1 MISSTSCAS
10 WRHKDAAEE
19 TAKPDVTQTDAAPA
33 GTAQTPPQHLDPQQQ
48 KIETL
53 TSSLSRAQARIEELD
68 AKVSAM
74 NDSLEGTRIT
84 VENLTGPQQNAT
96 PHTTPLGELAD
107 DVTSPAES
115 APQPKKKPAHRKAQ
129 VATAAVAVSA
139 EDAEKNSDAI
149 QHFTRGVNLMRK
161 GSYADAVLIFTQF
174 VERYPE
180 HALASSAQF
189 HAGECYFQMGEYKLA
204 ISEYEKMLR
213 SYGNHPRVPSAL
225 VRLSQ
230 AYNAI
235 GNTSEG
241 SKYKDLAQANFAGNP
256 SLDWPA
262 PATRAAAPVAAKEQ
276 PVPQQKT
283 ATLETAPME
292 ISAPHEEA
300 H

>member
-10 WRHKDAAEE
+10 WRHKDVVADNGSA
-19 TAKPDVTQTDAAPA
+19 DAAPA
-33 GTAQTPPQHLDPQQQ
+33 GTPQAPVEHLDPQQQ

-53 TSSLSRAQARIEELD
+53 TSNLARASARIEELD
-68 AKVSAM
+68 AKLSAM

-84 VENLTGPQQNAT
+84 VENLTGPQQHAV
-96 PHTTPLGELAD
+96 PQTTPLGELAD
-107 DVTSPAES
+107 DVATPTEPA
-115 APQPKKKPAHRKAQ
+115 APAKKKPLSRKEHI
-129 VATAAVAVSA
+129 AAAPAAMSA
-139 EDAEKNSDAI
+139 EDAEKNSDAV

-161 GSYADAVLIFTQF
+161 GSSADAVLVFTQF

-235 GNTSEG
+235 GNTVEG
-241 SKYKDLAQANFAGNP
+241 TKYRELADANFAGNP
-256 SLDWPA
+256 SLDWHA
-262 PATRAAAPVAAKEQ
+262 PAARAVAPVAAKEK
-276 PVPQQKT
+276 PVPQQKS

-292 ISAPHEEA
+292 ISTTHDEA

>member
-1 MISSTSCAS
+1 LLPHTSVVAI
-10 WRHKDAAEE
+10 RTAAE
-19 TAKPDVTQTDAAPA
+19 ARGLPWIAANRMQPWMLA
-33 GTAQTPPQHLDPQQQ
+33 AAIARPNCEIVAASSGSPVLD
-48 KIETL
+48 KLIVD
-53 TSSLSRAQARIEELD
+53 RAREEGKEL
-68 AKVSAM
+68 A
-74 NDSLEGTRIT
+74 SLESIEDQFASVASVPRDFHI
-84 VENLTGPQQNAT
+84 NALTDLAE
-96 PHTTPLGELAD
+96 LGELAD

-292 ISAPHEEA
+292 ISTPHEEA